1 MTVLR
6 VEVRQFNK
14 QTFLDSVDAH
24 DRPFYEKVRAKEQMS
39 WKMYDKVR
47 TKEKYTANK
56 RL

>member
-1 MTVLR
+1 MLR